1 MYDTSLYYYNT
12 CNILQKILQGDRGP
26 RGGIGNPGIPG
37 PQVTL
42 KL

>member
-1 MYDTSLYYYNT
+1 MYDSYLALLLQYN
-12 CNILQKILQGDRGP
+12 IIILQGDRGP

-42 KL
+42 KI